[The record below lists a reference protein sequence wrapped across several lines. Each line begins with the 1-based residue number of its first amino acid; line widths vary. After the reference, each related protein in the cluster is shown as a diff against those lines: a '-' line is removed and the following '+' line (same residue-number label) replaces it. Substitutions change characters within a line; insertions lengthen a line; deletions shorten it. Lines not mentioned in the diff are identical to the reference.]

1 MIDKIFK
8 ASTILLGVLLLL
20 LIVLTAVVGAE
31 EITLRIIG
39 WITIVPLL
47 SSVVTFIM
55 IRTKK

>member
-31 EITLRIIG
+31 EITLRMIG
-39 WITIVPLL
+39 WITVVPLL

>member
-8 ASTILLGVLLLL
+8 ASAILLGVLLLL

-39 WITIVPLL
+39 WITVVPLL

>member
-8 ASTILLGVLLLL
+8 PSTILLGVLLLL

-39 WITIVPLL
+39 WITVVPLI

>member
-31 EITLRIIG
+31 EITLRIIR
-39 WITIVPLL
+39 WITVVPLL

>member
-39 WITIVPLL
+39 WITVVPLI
-47 SSVVTFIM
+47 SSVITFIM
-55 IRTKK
+55 SRTKK

>member
-31 EITLRIIG
+31 EITLSIIG
-39 WITIVPLL
+39 WITVVPLI

>member
-1 MIDKIFK
+1 MIDKIVK

-39 WITIVPLL
+39 CITVVPLI

>member
-39 WITIVPLL
+39 WITVVPLIP
-47 SSVVTFIM
+47 SVVTFIM

>member
-8 ASTILLGVLLLL
+8 ASTILLGVLLLR
-20 LIVLTAVVGAE
+20 LIVLSAVVGAE

-39 WITIVPLL
+39 WITVVPLI

>member
-39 WITIVPLL
+39 WITVVPLL
-47 SSVVTFIM
+47 SSVVTCIM

>member
-39 WITIVPLL
+39 WITVAPLI

>member
-20 LIVLTAVVGAE
+20 LSVLTAVVGAE

-39 WITIVPLL
+39 WITVVPLI

>member
-8 ASTILLGVLLLL
+8 ASTILLGVLLIL

-39 WITIVPLL
+39 WITVVPLL

>member
-39 WITIVPLL
+39 WITVVPLI

>member
-8 ASTILLGVLLLL
+8 ASTIILGVLLLL

-39 WITIVPLL
+39 WITVVPLL

>member
-39 WITIVPLL
+39 WITVVPLL
-47 SSVVTFIM
+47 SSAVTFIM

>member
-39 WITIVPLL
+39 WITIVPLI

>member
-8 ASTILLGVLLLL
+8 ASTIHLGVLLLL

-39 WITIVPLL
+39 WITVVPLI

>member
-20 LIVLTAVVGAE
+20 LIVLTSVVGAE

-39 WITIVPLL
+39 WITVVPLI

>member
-8 ASTILLGVLLLL
+8 ASTILLGVLLLI

-39 WITIVPLL
+39 WITVVPLL

>member
-20 LIVLTAVVGAE
+20 LIMLTAVVGAE

-39 WITIVPLL
+39 WITVVPLI

>member
-8 ASTILLGVLLLL
+8 ASTIPLGVLLLL

-39 WITIVPLL
+39 WITVVPLI

>member
-20 LIVLTAVVGAE
+20 LIVLTAGVGAE

-39 WITIVPLL
+39 WITVVPLI

>member
-20 LIVLTAVVGAE
+20 LIVLTAVVGAD

-39 WITIVPLL
+39 WITVVPLI

>member
-39 WITIVPLL
+39 WITVVPLI
-47 SSVVTFIM
+47 SSVVTIIM

>member
-39 WITIVPLL
+39 WITVVPLI
-47 SSVVTFIM
+47 SSIITFIM

>member
-20 LIVLTAVVGAE
+20 LIVLSAVVGAE

-39 WITIVPLL
+39 WITVVPLL

>member
-8 ASTILLGVLLLL
+8 ASTILLGVHLLL

-39 WITIVPLL
+39 WITVVPLL

>member
-20 LIVLTAVVGAE
+20 LIVLTALVGAE

-39 WITIVPLL
+39 WITVVPLI

>member
-20 LIVLTAVVGAE
+20 LSVLTAVVGAE

-39 WITIVPLL
+39 WITVVPLL

>member
-39 WITIVPLL
+39 WITVVPLL

-55 IRTKK
+55 VRTKK

>member
-20 LIVLTAVVGAE
+20 LIVITAVVGAE

-39 WITIVPLL
+39 WITVVPLI

>member
-8 ASTILLGVLLLL
+8 ASTILLGVLILL

-39 WITIVPLL
+39 WITVVPLI

>member
-20 LIVLTAVVGAE
+20 LIVLSDVVGAE

-39 WITIVPLL
+39 WITVVPLI

>member
-20 LIVLTAVVGAE
+20 LIVLIAVVGAE

-39 WITIVPLL
+39 WITVVPLI

>member
-39 WITIVPLL
+39 LITVVPLL

>member
-20 LIVLTAVVGAE
+20 LIVLSAVVGAE

-39 WITIVPLL
+39 WITVVPLI

>member
-1 MIDKIFK
+1 MIDKILK

-39 WITIVPLL
+39 WITVVPLI

>member
-20 LIVLTAVVGAE
+20 LLVLTAVVGAE

-39 WITIVPLL
+39 WITVVPLL

>member
-39 WITIVPLL
+39 WITVVPLL
-47 SSVVTFIM
+47 SSIVTFIM